1 MMKLFFFLE
10 KKVIN
15 LNMVKEIHYPAS
27 QSFLISGDCL
37 VTKENKVHIQ

>member
-1 MMKLFFFLE
+1 MMKLFFFG

-15 LNMVKEIHYPAS
+15 LNMVKKIHYPAS